1 MADIYIN
8 ESIRLSRLGLQVKD
22 FTNHWVELH
31 CQQGRL
37 DGACAVY
44 SVVMALLSLGYISNS
59 DIEIS
64 KNPNPDK
71 RTAKGKLLS
80 TLLDEKGLVRSGYY
94 FRTMAQLLRE
104 HCADLNINHH
114 TKAENFLSLIQTNL
128 DINIPTVI
136 SVQNEDMCHA
146 IYTVGYEYKYI
157 DDDNLDVT
165 KLFCLDPGFDINST
179 AYWNCIIDVS
189 QSMKGKYPYWYIN
202 PGFSSKVKILD
213 LLTIRKR

>member
-22 FTNHWVELH
+22 FTNHWVKLH

-44 SVVMALLSLGYISNS
+44 SVIMALLSIGYISSS
-59 DIEIS
+59 DIEIYEY
-64 KNPNPDK
+64 PNPDK

-94 FRTMAQLLRE
+94 LRTMAQLLRE

-114 TKAENFLSLIQTNL
+114 TKAENFIPLIQNNL
-128 DINIPTVI
+128 DNKMPAII
-136 SVQNEDMCHA
+136 SVQNEEMCHA
-146 IYTVGYEYKYI
+146 IYPVGYEYKYI
-157 DDDNLDVT
+157 NDNDFVIT
-165 KLFCLDPGFDINST
+165 KLFCLDPGFGIDFT
-179 AYWNCIIDVS
+179 AYWNCIVDVS
-189 QSMKGKYPYWYIN
+189 QSMKGKYPYWYITN
-202 PGFSSKVKILD
+202 GIKSKVQIVD
-213 LLTIRKR
+213 ILTIKKQ